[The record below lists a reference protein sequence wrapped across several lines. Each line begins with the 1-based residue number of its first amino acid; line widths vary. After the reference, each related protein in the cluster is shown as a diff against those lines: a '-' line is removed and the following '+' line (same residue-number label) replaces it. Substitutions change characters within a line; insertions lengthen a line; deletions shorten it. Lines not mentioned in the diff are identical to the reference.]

1 MLKSA
6 IDKAKIK
13 SLMCELR
20 AGLHAVYGNR
30 LKGIY
35 LYGSYARGEA
45 DPESDVDVLVILEGY
60 DRYSDEIKRT
70 SQLISSLSLKYSVSI
85 SRVFVSEAKWSSYD
99 SPFLRNARSE
109 AIAA

>member
-1 MLKSA
+1 MLKT
-6 IDKAKIK
+6 IDKTTVKA
-13 SLMCELR
+13 LMNELKVGFQ
-20 AGLHAVYGNR
+20 ATYGDR

-45 DPESDVDVLVILEGY
+45 DPESDVDVLVVLESY
-60 DRYSDEIKRT
+60 DRYSAEIGRT
-70 SQLISSLSLKYSVSI
+70 SRLISTLCLKYSVSV
-85 SRVFVSEAKWSSYD
+85 SRVFVSEVKWRSYD